1 MNMVRIGFLFLSLA
15 LAVSAAGAVAHFYYG
30 LTRAD
35 AGLLTL
41 LGVAIAAIY
50 AITLPW
56 RRRGALV
63 QKDSES
69 QAPSTAVLAYRLA
82 EVERRLMD
90 LEVQVRA
97 ASLDAMSSEPEQ
109 QGSALRE
116 RARAELAIAA
126 ASLGRR

>member
-1 MNMVRIGFLFLSLA
+1 MAEAPISDLLVRRRAYLCANNPGASLLARMNMVGIGFLFLSLT

-30 LTRAD
+30 VTRAD

-69 QAPSTAVLAYRLA
+69 QAPST
-82 EVERRLMD
+82 
-90 LEVQVRA
+90 
-97 ASLDAMSSEPEQ
+97 
-109 QGSALRE
+109 
-116 RARAELAIAA
+116 
-126 ASLGRR
+126 